1 MGETVVEH
9 QDVTRIRKKTPIWQ
23 NVKIWS
29 KLLKTYRRESSVQGL
44 GRARHVQKMFFLE
57 LGDYS

>member
-1 MGETVVEH
+1 MGETFVEY

-29 KLLKTYRRESSVQGL
+29 ILLKTYRRESSAQGL
-44 GRARHVQKMFFLE
+44 GTALNVQKMFCLE